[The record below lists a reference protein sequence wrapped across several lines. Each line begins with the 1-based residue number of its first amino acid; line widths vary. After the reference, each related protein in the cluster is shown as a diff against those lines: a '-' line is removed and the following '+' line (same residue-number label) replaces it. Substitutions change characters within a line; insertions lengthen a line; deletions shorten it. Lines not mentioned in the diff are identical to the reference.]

1 MTLALVYVNCFPEG
15 QASAEMH
22 VRKVD
27 GVVESY
33 STSGAYDMILKVKA
47 ETITDLRVIIKN
59 VMRVPSPEFYYFLM
73 VMPAVAR
80 T

>member
-15 QASAEMH
+15 QNSAEIH
-22 VRKVD
+22 VKKVS

-47 ETITDLRVIIKN
+47 ETEADLRDVIRN
-59 VMRVPSPEFYYFLM
+59 VK
-73 VMPAVAR
+73 
-80 T
+80 